1 MEHLENSLIEEL
13 GIIFGRDYAE
23 ALITSQKEKGK
34 SSKEILMNLRTLL
47 TKAGGEKY
55 AEMIF
60 QSLDSRIRG
69 GIDGG

>member
-13 GIIFGRDYAE
+13 SIIFGRDYAE
-23 ALITSQKEKGK
+23 ALITAQKEKGK